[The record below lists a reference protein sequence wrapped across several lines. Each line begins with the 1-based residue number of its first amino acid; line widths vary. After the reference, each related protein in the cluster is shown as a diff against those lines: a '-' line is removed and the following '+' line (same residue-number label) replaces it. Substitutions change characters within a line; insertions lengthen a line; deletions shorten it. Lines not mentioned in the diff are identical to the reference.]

1 MHLNL
6 HENKINLKAQDRY
19 LKNDVSESIVHVIK
33 HANFQHYRKLFRKPS
48 RSYLENLTIDDKVIN
63 KRVRL
68 FIHHT
73 MCREEKIIST
83 SLQDIEIPEGTRRCS
98 IRKFFK
104 KFRKPHRKTPV
115 LKPFLIKLQDLS
127 LEFFSKGTPTQV
139 LSCEVCETY
148 L

>member
-1 MHLNL
+1 
-6 HENKINLKAQDRY
+6 
-19 LKNDVSESIVHVIK
+19 
-33 HANFQHYRKLFRKPS
+33 
-48 RSYLENLTIDDKVIN
+48 
-63 KRVRL
+63 
-68 FIHHT
+68 

-139 LSCEVCETY
+139 LSCEIVKLIYNTY
-148 L
+148 FEEHLQTTASTGV